1 MKPLIITTALCALL
15 LPAAAMAKP
24 KPINAIEAATQVE
37 QTERDFDAFTHVH
50 GYTKGFFQ
58 YSAPDAVTFHPG
70 AFAIHAKLN
79 DDLKTDSTD
88 KPSKLRWGPHWV
100 GMAGSRDMA
109 WDLGPWWVEGTD
121 NAGWFFTVWQR
132 QADGTWL
139 WVLDG
144 GAGPDKPGNLPK
156 PADNVRSFDIG
167 VSPTPETSAGEA
179 SGLDDAYN
187 AALAAGTAQQAY
199 KSLGW
204 TLPDI
209 VAGDSAPPTTSAVHS
224 TTLDADRNAMLATRP
239 QGLTWARDGQGGSS
253 GGDMVY
259 TYGHASAADGIFK
272 GHYVRVWHKLSAEA
286 TAWVVTADIYQA
298 AQ

>member
-1 MKPLIITTALCALL
+1 MKFAIITAAIMTILI
-15 LPAAAMAKP
+15 PATVMA
-24 KPINAIEAATQVE
+24 KPINAIEAASQVE

-50 GYTKGFFQ
+50 GYAKGFFQ
-58 YSAPDAVTFHPG
+58 YSTPDAVNFHPE
-70 AFAIHAKLN
+70 AFAIHAKLAE
-79 DDLKTDSTD
+79 DLKTDSSD

-121 NAGWFFTVWQR
+121 KTGWFFTVWQR

-144 GAGPDKPGNLPK
+144 GAGPDTPGHLPK
-156 PADNVRSFDIG
+156 PANNVRSFNIG

-179 SGLDDAYN
+179 SGLDDKYNTALATSTAPAAYN
-187 AALAAGTAQQAY
+187 T
-199 KSLGW
+199 LGW
-204 TLPDI
+204 SLPDI
-209 VAGDSAPPTTSAVHS
+209 VAGDSGPPATSQLPAPKADT
-224 TTLDADRNAMLATRP
+224 DRNAMLATRP
-239 QGLTWARDGQGGSS
+239 AGLTWTRDGQGGSS

-259 TYGHASAADGIFK
+259 TYGHASAADGTFK

-286 TAWVVTADIYQA
+286 TSWVVTADIYQSA
-298 AQ
+298 E